1 MIIFGWG
8 KKSKKIADIGLMR
21 CKNCNN
27 ISGYELRELSR
38 RASLYFIS
46 VAKWNK
52 KYYLTCPICDA
63 GYEIEESKKNMVL
76 QETAML
82 PDNNTA
88 LNIWN
93 DLIKFINDNFSDDKN
108 SKENILDFI
117 ENKLAEKGYKKDDI
131 RYVIGVF
138 YQEMIQNKK

>member
-1 MIIFGWG
+1 
-8 KKSKKIADIGLMR
+8 
-21 CKNCNN
+21 
-27 ISGYELRELSR
+27 
-38 RASLYFIS
+38 
-46 VAKWNK
+46 
-52 KYYLTCPICDA
+52 
-63 GYEIEESKKNMVL
+63 MVL

>member
-93 DLIKFINDNFSDDKN
+93 DLIKFINDNF
-108 SKENILDFI
+108 
-117 ENKLAEKGYKKDDI
+117 
-131 RYVIGVF
+131 RH
-138 YQEMIQNKK
+138 